1 MTDGSIYDGIIL
13 VDKNEGETSFDVVRK
28 TKRAIQNKKVGHAG
42 TLDPFATGL
51 LIILLGQGTK
61 LSNYLMSGKKKY
73 LATMTLGVVTD
84 TLDKTGSILRE
95 MAFPYVDE
103 EEIRRVLQ
111 RFKGDIEQ
119 RPPAYSAINY
129 KGRRAYKLA
138 RQGKAVDLEK
148 RVVTIHSINVVS
160 VNLPDIT
167 FDVTC
172 SRGTYIRTL
181 AAEIGE
187 RLGSA
192 AHLKSLR
199 RLSSGV
205 FEVSDALD
213 SKMIGL
219 VCGGSDLAERII
231 SVKDALPDM
240 KECSIDYKT
249 AKKVINGI
257 RPGRDESCFRD
268 ASLDDYK
275 GFIKLTI
282 GPSLVAIIEVEH
294 PSRDEKP
301 WLKNIRVFT

>member
-1 MTDGSIYDGIIL
+1 MRDGSIYDGIIL
-13 VDKNEGETSFDVVRK
+13 VDKNEGETSFEVVRK

-61 LSNYLMSGKKKY
+61 LSNYLISGKKKY
-73 LATMTLGVVTD
+73 LATMTLGVETD
-84 TLDKTGSILRE
+84 TLDKTGRILRK
-95 MAFPYVDE
+95 MAVPDVDE
-103 EEIRRVLQ
+103 EEIRRAL
-111 RFKGDIEQ
+111 RGFEGDIEQ

-138 RQGKAVDLEK
+138 RQGTAVNLEK
-148 RVVTIHSINVVS
+148 RMVTIHSINVIS
-160 VNLPDIT
+160 VDLPDIT
-167 FDVTC
+167 FAVTC

-192 AHLKSLR
+192 AHLTSLR
-199 RLSSGV
+199 RLLSGG

-213 SKMIGL
+213 SKMIGSS
-219 VCGGSDLAERII
+219 CGGDDLAERII
-231 SVKDALPDM
+231 SLKDALPDM

-249 AKKVINGI
+249 AKKIINGI

-268 ASLDDYK
+268 ALLEDYK
-275 GFIKLTI
+275 GFIKLTN
-282 GPSLVAIIEVEH
+282 GSSLVAIIEVEN
-294 PSRDEKP
+294 PSRDDKP